1 VWDGGV
7 GSVTMYHDLQGSHV
21 ETHIPVKQHSVK
33 IFAEKVKDFVG
44 AIQEGR
50 PAPIPGSQIV
60 RNQAIIDGILRS
72 AAIGREVEIEIPEL

>member
-1 VWDGGV
+1 
-7 GSVTMYHDLQGSHV
+7 MYHDLQGSHV

-33 IFAEKVKDFVG
+33 IFAEKVKDFVN

-50 PAPIPGSQIV
+50 QAPIPGSQIV